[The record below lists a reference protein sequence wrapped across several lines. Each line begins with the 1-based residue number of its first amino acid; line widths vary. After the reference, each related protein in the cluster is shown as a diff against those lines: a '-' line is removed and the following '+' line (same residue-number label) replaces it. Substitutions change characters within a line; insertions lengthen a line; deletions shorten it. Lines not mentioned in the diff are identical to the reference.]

1 MEFLELMQQRYAVR
15 NFDTKQVEQEKPDKI
30 LRRIQNLHQSIF
42 QDFLLKKPLQSYKQT
57 KTTAE
62 SVLLWFVF
70 WNKTG
75 YNGIVYRRG

>member
-15 NFDTKQVEQEKPDKI
+15 NFDAKQVEQEKLDKI
-30 LRRIQNLHQSIF
+30 LHRIQNLHQSIF

-62 SVLLWFVF
+62 FSAV
-70 WNKTG
+70 
-75 YNGIVYRRG
+75 VYFFAI